1 MNMTS
6 HHATVDTTM
15 HRATVMALDG
25 DSFCAQEGLFAD
37 PRVPGRKVSCPPRA
51 RRSRVWDG
59 DHDFSFSGLGL
70 NLFLLALGAVIACG
84 IVGKVLFEISRWWA
98 KQ

>member
-1 MNMTS
+1 MVSAKTMQQAS
-6 HHATVDTTM
+6 TVT
-15 HRATVMALDG
+15 
-25 DSFCAQEGLFAD
+25 CAAVVDVEADDYAHEGLLSH
-37 PRVPGRKVSCPPRA
+37 PVLRKSISCPPRA

-70 NLFLLALGAVIACG
+70 NLFLLALGVVFACG
-84 IVGKVLFEISRWWA
+84 TVGKVLFEISRWWA